1 MSSEF
6 YVYLLQSTLGSTYVG
21 ATVNLDHR
29 LRQHNKEIKGGA
41 VATSIKVNQGETW
54 TRACHVSGFP
64 DWPAALQFEWRW
76 KQLSRKLP
84 KKMNPLERRMSALK
98 TLLELEQSTS
108 KAIPYQQWP
117 SPPEIHFEIEKA
129 NEIYS
134 SLFS

>member
-1 MSSEF
+1 
-6 YVYLLQSTLGSTYVG
+6 
-21 ATVNLDHR
+21 
-29 LRQHNKEIKGGA
+29 
-41 VATSIKVNQGETW
+41 VNQGETW

-84 KKMNPLERRMSALK
+84 KKMNPLERRMSSLK

-108 KAIPYQQWP
+108 KAIPYVLWP

-129 NEIYS
+129 KEIYS